1 MEGTYQMV
9 SESGELFDATI
20 APFTLSGP
28 YTVH

>member
-1 MEGTYQMV
+1 MV
-9 SESGELFDATI
+9 TKSGEFFDVRI